1 MAGKRI
7 NLNRQPSQLIYSYTI
22 GNLVEH
28 GVVELINC
36 MVWMESF

>member
-22 GNLVEH
+22 GNLLDY
-28 GVVELINC
+28 GVVELTNW